1 MKKLADLLAGIP
13 MTIAGGIC
21 LLLSFVLPRV
31 GIVLP
36 IDPAWITI
44 LISGIPLLYLAV
56 WRIIHNSGIR
66 KISSALLITIAML
79 AAIAIGDWFA
89 AGEVAWI
96 MAIGA
101 ILEDLTTNRAKQGLT
116 KLIRL
121 APTQG
126 RRIREGA
133 EELVSP

>member
-44 LISGIPLLYLAV
+44 LISGIPLLYLVV

-89 AGEVAWI
+89 AGEVAI
-96 MAIGA
+96 FFSNLRNYETCI
-101 ILEDLTTNRAKQGLT
+101 
-116 KLIRL
+116 
-121 APTQG
+121 APIIHVTYPPYFIQN
-126 RRIREGA
+126 I
-133 EELVSP
+133 